1 MGFNKKHVPPIN
13 ILQQMVYDYG
23 VDYVLKQFES
33 ADALIGSVESI
44 RFLEQIR
51 KEKYELG
58 AR

>member
-1 MGFNKKHVPPIN
+1 MGFNKKHIPTID

-33 ADALIGSVESI
+33 ADALIGNVESI

-58 AR
+58 AG